1 MDATFMTYLH
11 GVPPLPDTAGA
22 ALFLHELERV

>member
-1 MDATFMTYLH
+1 MTYLH